1 MSVLQQITDSLTH
14 NFADLGDV
22 ASATRVGLRLVLAA
36 ALGGAL
42 GYNRERVGKPA
53 GLRTHMLV
61 AIGSA
66 LFVLA
71 PRESGADQQAVSR
84 VVQGLV
90 AGIGFL
96 GAGSIIK
103 FREGH
108 NEVVEGLTTAASVWT
123 TAAIGVTV
131 AMGRGSTAVVATL
144 LSLFILRV
152 IPNNESRYRIQR
164 NAPDAP
170 KPPAPGPDAMPSQIY
185 SDHFNQ

>member
-1 MSVLQQITDSLTH
+1 MSVAERILDSLTH
-14 NFADLGDV
+14 NFADLGDA

-36 ALGGAL
+36 TLGGAL
-42 GYNRERVGKPA
+42 GYEREHVGKPA

-71 PRESGADQQAVSR
+71 PRESGADQQAISR

-96 GAGSIIK
+96 GAGSILK
-103 FREGH
+103 YREGH
-108 NEVVEGLTTAASVWT
+108 DEVVEGLTTAAGIWT

-152 IPNNESRYRIQR
+152 LPNNESKKSRIIK
-164 NAPDAP
+164 PDDP
-170 KPPAPGPDAMPSQIY
+170 KTNDPNPPTPSKLY
-185 SDHFNQ
+185 SDHFDQ

>member
-1 MSVLQQITDSLTH
+1 MAVVERIIESLVH

-22 ASATRVGLRLVLAA
+22 ESATRVGLRLVLAA
-36 ALGGAL
+36 GLGGAL
-42 GYNRERVGKPA
+42 GYERENVGKPA

-71 PRESGADQQAVSR
+71 PRESGADQQAISR

-96 GAGSIIK
+96 GAGSILK
-103 FREGH
+103 YREGH
-108 NEVVEGLTTAASVWT
+108 SEVIEGLTTAASVWT

-144 LSLFILRV
+144 LALIVLRV
-152 IPNNESRYRIQR
+152 LPNNESKPKSKIHLES
-164 NAPDAP
+164 DP
-170 KPPAPGPDAMPSQIY
+170 KPASPSQLY